1 MKLSIIIPVFN
12 EKNTISKILDRV
24 KSINL
29 NQIISK
35 EIIIVDDCSTDGTK
49 EFLKELE
56 IKENK
61 NIKIDYSNN
70 NEGKGASIRK
80 GLQKVSGD
88 IVLIQD
94 ADLEYDPNDYNKL
107 LHPIINNEADVVY
120 GSRFAGAGST
130 RVLFFGTE

>member
-1 MKLSIIIPVFN
+1 M
-12 EKNTISKILDRV
+12 E
-24 KSINL
+24 
-29 NQIISK
+29 Q
-35 EIIIVDDCSTDGTK
+35 K

-61 NIKIDYSNN
+61 NIKIDYSNNN

-130 RVLFFGTE
+130 RVLFLAQNS